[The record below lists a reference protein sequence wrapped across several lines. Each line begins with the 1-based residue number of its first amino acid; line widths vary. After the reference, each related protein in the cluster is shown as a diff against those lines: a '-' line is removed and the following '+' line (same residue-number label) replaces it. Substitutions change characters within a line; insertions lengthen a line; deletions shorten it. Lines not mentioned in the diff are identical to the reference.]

1 MRVLM
6 LVSEAPPV
14 KSGISRVAGELTRRL
29 RATGIRLDVLSAN
42 EIPRWTFKEFRL
54 SSLAFR
60 WLKIQRVLPRYDILH
75 VHGMVP
81 TFSDVGLV
89 FGRLWLTMT
98 GSPAAIVYTHHSD
111 IDIAGLSLPV
121 TLYNKVHTWLLRFA
135 DHVIASTPTYASRL
149 EGTPRPGRVS
159 AVGFGVDAEQFQ
171 ASAHKSK
178 RFNVLFVG
186 QLRPYKGVDTL
197 LKAWQ
202 LVENADLHIVG
213 DGHERTHLE
222 ALAQRL
228 GLRSVYF
235 HGSVS
240 EKQLQQFYARA
251 HTLVLP
257 STRRAEA
264 FGLVLLE
271 GMAAGCVPVS
281 SDLPGVADV
290 VATSGYTF
298 PVGNVRALASVL
310 TELRDNP
317 DKRQELSVRASGRA
331 IATSWD
337 YTAEA
342 YRGIYQQAH
351 LGRQLELTLKG
362 GKNSRRLQNWLAH
375 VTQASGADRAS
386 LMLVRPGD
394 NKLSIVASVGMPPE
408 VVATTE
414 LRVGERMAGF
424 VAHTGRP
431 MLIRR
436 RKMPGVA
443 RIYVK
448 RDSSLTSA
456 LILPLVSSGRPV
468 GVLNLA
474 RGPERLSFT
483 EADQHW
489 LNNLAMQVS
498 SLLENYMSAQ
508 AEVGTIVQHA
518 RARMPSKGPGKGN
531 KAFERGNGV
540 SPSQYSVPP
549 DQVGPIN
556 NAHMGPPTFALSA
569 PAPPFGAPPDE
580 APTLSPSIFDHVP
593 AVNLTGTNGQ
603 LSEEHTAVQTSQ
615 PWEAGMSDSVSAG

>member
-1 MRVLM
+1 M
-6 LVSEAPPV
+6 LVSEAPPI

-29 RATGIRLDVLSAN
+29 RATGISLDMLSAN

-60 WLKIQRVLPRYDILH
+60 WPKLQRVLPRYDILH

-89 FGRLWLTMT
+89 FGRLWLTLT
-98 GSPAAIVYTHHSD
+98 RSRTALVYTHHSD

-149 EGTPRPGRVS
+149 EGSSRPGRVS
-159 AVGFGVDAEQFQ
+159 AVGFGVDVEQFQ
-171 ASAHKSK
+171 ASTRKPK
-178 RFNVLFVG
+178 RLNVLFVG

-202 LVENADLHIVG
+202 LVEDADLHIVG
-213 DGHERTHLE
+213 DGHERDHLE

-228 GLRSVYF
+228 GLKWVHF

-240 EKQLQQFYARA
+240 EKQLRQFYARA
-251 HTLVLP
+251 HMLVLP
-257 STRRAEA
+257 STRKAEA

-317 DKRQELSVRASGRA
+317 EKRQELSVRASARA
-331 IATSWD
+331 ISTSWD

-342 YRGIYQQAH
+342 YWGIYQQAY
-351 LGRQLELTLKG
+351 LGRQLELALKG
-362 GKNSRRLQNWLAH
+362 GKKSQRLQGWLAA
-375 VTQASGADRAS
+375 VTRVSGTDRAS

-394 NKLSIVASVGMPPE
+394 HKLSIVASVGVPPQ

-414 LRVGERMAGF
+414 LQVGERMAGF

-436 RKMPGVA
+436 RRMPGVA

-448 RDSSLTSA
+448 RDSSITSA
-456 LILPLVSSGRPV
+456 LILPLVSSGRPI

-474 RGPERLSFT
+474 RGPQRLSFT

-489 LNNLAMQVS
+489 LNNLAMQIS
-498 SLLENYMSAQ
+498 SLLENYMS
-508 AEVGTIVQHA
+508 VQTRLSTVPQHGLTVV
-518 RARMPSKGPGKGN
+518 PSKGPTKRNNAQG
-531 KAFERGNGV
+531 RGNRV
-540 SPSQYSVPP
+540 SSIGSLVPP
-549 DQVGPIN
+549 AEPS
-556 NAHMGPPTFALSA
+556 PTNPTCTGSLPCTLAT
-569 PAPPFGAPPDE
+569 PAQPFGA
-580 APTLSPSIFDHVP
+580 APRERPELSSGSFDHVP
-593 AVNLTGTNGQ
+593 AVNTTGANGQ
-603 LSEEHTAVQTSQ
+603 RPNEPAALQAVPPRQ
-615 PWEAGMSDSVSAG
+615 AGMPGSLSAG